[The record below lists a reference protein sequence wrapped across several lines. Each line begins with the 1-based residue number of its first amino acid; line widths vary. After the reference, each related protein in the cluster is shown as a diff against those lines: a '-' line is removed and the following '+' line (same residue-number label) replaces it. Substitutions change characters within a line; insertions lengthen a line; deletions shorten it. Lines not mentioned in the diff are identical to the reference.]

1 MPRVPTPSVGLQ
13 AGAMPQFQAT
23 QVSPAQNFM
32 GQQLQQLG
40 QGVEQAGAGVMRLAD
55 RINDSKARSADTEF
69 SEFTRAAL
77 SQYRNMRGKDAVQ
90 SRDKFLQDLEQK
102 RKELAGGLDNQWQ
115 RELFSER
122 ATFRSSQFTTYV
134 DDHYQGQA
142 TAYELGEAS
151 AALKANFKDFAQQ
164 YTAAGTIPQGAV
176 SDNPIYKDTMR
187 QVQVLARA
195 QGIPE
200 DSEQFRLMRDSAED
214 NLHVTAMLSMVE
226 NQDPQSRQMAREYW
240 KQNGQSVSPENRSK
254 VEQQLRTMDVDDD
267 AFMLS
272 RELRGYSEG
281 LGNQMQMLDQLRQ
294 IGDIDG
300 VTYNATAQKLQAA
313 YGLDKAAKDDTR
325 NRLRDEYERSLA
337 GAIQSGEDWTSWLS
351 SNPLLVDSLNTENML
366 RDAQEFHAA
375 KGRIDTQDGLDWLS
389 GIEANPQQIVGV
401 QWSALR
407 AQAGKTLS
415 NGSLDRLEN
424 LYVKANNLQVG
435 PSGRKRVDLVKL
447 TTDEKFNQS
456 LVEKV
461 FGEAYNPKWFSVEA
475 NDEQRAAGQRWLN
488 TQIELEAK
496 MNAAG
501 VSGDD
506 RDAQRKWVTDYAA
519 SAKAKVTFAPSLG
532 EQQIDPIQLQ
542 ISWPNMSDADKQRIT
557 FQESDGQGNTV
568 RVTLGDWYN
577 KPELRTQAKQ
587 DVADA
592 IAALKT
598 QNDPELLAKATM
610 LEEVLQRA
618 QSSDGSWNDITKP
631 PEGLDPLIRTYLQ
644 AEIARGDQT
653 KKLNEQDAMKRRIGL
668 NQVRGGLDQTRI
680 DLPSWVRSYLPPGEK
695 VKAEDAM
702 NNIEEF
708 MAIAKETNVF
718 GSVDWSNPGAEA
730 EARKRM
736 EQAILAAST
745 PAGPSFMPGM
755 MLPAIPRQQFE
766 QELAAK
772 KEGRNE
778 QSFMNKL
785 ANEKPADVLRKQLD
799 ALKKQHNVNQSEAA
813 KRLAEKLQAQRKSR

>member
-55 RINDSKARSADTEF
+55 RINDSKARSDDTEF
-69 SEFTRAAL
+69 SEFTRSAL

-240 KQNGQSVSPENRSK
+240 KQNGQRVSPDNRAK

-281 LGNQMQMLDQLRQ
+281 LGNQMELLDQLRAF
-294 IGDIDG
+294 GGIDG

-313 YGLDKAAKDDTR
+313 YSLDKAAKDDTK
-325 NRLRDEYERSLA
+325 NRLRDEYERSLS

-401 QWSALR
+401 QWSELR

-447 TTDEKFNQS
+447 TTDQDFNQS

-461 FGEAYNPKWFSVEA
+461 FGQPYDRAWFAEKT

-568 RVTLGDWYN
+568 RVTLGDWFN

-653 KKLNEQDAMKRRIGL
+653 KKLNEQDAMKRRIGR
-668 NQVRGGLDQTRI
+668 NEVRGGLDQTRI

-766 QELAAK
+766 EELAAK

-813 KRLAEKLQAQRKSR
+813 KRLAEQLQAQRKSR

>member
-1 MPRVPTPSVGLQ
+1 
-13 AGAMPQFQAT
+13 MPQFQAT

-200 DSEQFRLMRDSAED
+200 DSEQFRLMRESAED

-240 KQNGQSVSPENRSK
+240 KQNGQRVSPDNRAK

-281 LGNQMQMLDQLRQ
+281 LGNQMELLDQLRAF
-294 IGDIDG
+294 GGIDG

-447 TTDEKFNQS
+447 TSDEKFNQS

-653 KKLNEQDAMKRRIGL
+653 KKLNEQEDMKRRIGM

>member
-1 MPRVPTPSVGLQ
+1 
-13 AGAMPQFQAT
+13 MPQFQAT

-102 RKELAGGLDNQWQ
+102 RKELADGLDNQWQ

-164 YTAAGTIPQGAV
+164 YTAAETIPQGAV

-200 DSEQFRLMRDSAED
+200 DSEQFRVMRDSAED

-226 NQDPQSRQMAREYW
+226 NQDPQSREMARKYW
-240 KQNGQSVSPENRSK
+240 KQNGQRVSPDNRAK

-337 GAIQSGEDWTSWLS
+337 GSIQRGEDWTSWLS

-447 TTDEKFNQS
+447 TSDQDFNQS

-461 FGEAYNPKWFSVEA
+461 FGQPYDRAWFAEKA

-598 QNDPELLAKATM
+598 QNDPELLEKAAM

-653 KKLNEQDAMKRRIGL
+653 KKLNEQEATKRRIGM

-718 GSVDWSNPGAEA
+718 GSVDWSNLGAEA

-736 EQAILAAST
+736 EQAIVAASN
-745 PAGPSFMPGM
+745 PRGPWFKDPGM
-755 MLPAIPRQQFE
+755 MMPAISQKQMQEAQALSNVQPE
-766 QELAAK
+766 QSRGLSPMMNKIA
-772 KEGRNE
+772 NE
-778 QSFMNKL
+778 Q
-785 ANEKPADVLRKQLD
+785 AIE
-799 ALKKQHNVNQSEAA
+799 ALKKQHQVNQTAGA
-813 KRLAEKLQAQRKSR
+813 KRLAEQLQAQRKSR

>member
-102 RKELAGGLDNQWQ
+102 RKELSDGLDNQWQ

-142 TAYELGEAS
+142 TAYEVGEAS

-195 QGIPE
+195 QGIPD

-240 KQNGQSVSPENRSK
+240 KQNGQRVSPDNRAK

-313 YGLDKAAKDDTR
+313 YSLDKAAKDDTR

-337 GAIQSGEDWTSWLS
+337 GSIQRGEDWSSWLS

-447 TTDEKFNQS
+447 TSDQDFNQS

-461 FGEAYNPKWFSVEA
+461 FGQPYDRAWFAEKA

-506 RDAQRKWVTDYAA
+506 RDAQRKWVTEYAA

-542 ISWPNMSDADKQRIT
+542 ISWPNMSEADKQRIT
-557 FQESDGQGNTV
+557 FQESDGQGNTA

-587 DVADA
+587 DVSDA

-618 QSSDGSWNDITKP
+618 QSSEGSWNDITKP

-653 KKLNEQDAMKRRIGL
+653 KKLNEQEAMKRRIGM

-736 EQAILAAST
+736 QKAIMDATESRPVRGALGQIQDQAA
-745 PAGPSFMPGM
+745 M
-755 MLPAIPRQQFE
+755 MLPSIPRQQFE
-766 QELAAK
+766 EELAAK
-772 KEGRNE
+772 EESRAV
-778 QSFMNKL
+778 QRLINKL
-785 ANEKPADVLRKQLD
+785 ANEKTIEV
-799 ALKKQHNVNQSEAA
+799 LKKQHQVNQTAGA
-813 KRLAEKLQAQRKSR
+813 KRLAEQLQAQRKSR